1 MQTWIHPS
9 VRQGGSLLMHLW
21 LIDYKGSRS
30 LIKYGIEKE
39 RLAQAH
45 QVWYRVW
52 YGGYSMDLMDL
63 IAYRA
68 FNDASLQ

>member
-9 VRQGGSLLMHLW
+9 VRQGGSLLMQLW

-30 LIKYGIEKE
+30 LIKCP
-39 RLAQAH
+39 H
-45 QVWYRVW
+45 QVSYREW